1 MSSPSK
7 ALMISTAFIGFWLF
21 VLVCLVLLWG
31 VVERSKAEGGNA
43 KIAYSDL
50 FQMVE
55 QGQVLDATIVG
66 HDLYGHS
73 KAAPKGRFHTELP
86 ANYEDLQ
93 KAMLDAK
100 VTFSIREG
108 SILVPLLFKVF
119 PYFVLFLLV
128 VPPFWAIFKKAGFQ
142 PIFSLLIL
150 VPMVNIA
157 VLYALAFT
165 KWRVS
170 PSPQP

>member
-1 MSSPSK
+1 
-7 ALMISTAFIGFWLF
+7 MISTAFIGFWLF

-100 VTFSIREG
+100 VTF
-108 SILVPLLFKVF
+108 
-119 PYFVLFLLV
+119 
-128 VPPFWAIFKKAGFQ
+128 
-142 PIFSLLIL
+142 
-150 VPMVNIA
+150 
-157 VLYALAFT
+157 
-165 KWRVS
+165 
-170 PSPQP
+170 